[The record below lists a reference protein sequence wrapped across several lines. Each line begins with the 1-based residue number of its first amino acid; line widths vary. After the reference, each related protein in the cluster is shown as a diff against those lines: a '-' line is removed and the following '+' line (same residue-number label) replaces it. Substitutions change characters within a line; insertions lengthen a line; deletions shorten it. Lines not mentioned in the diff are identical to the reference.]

1 MKVIDITPQADRQR
15 QKIRLAGYCRVSTK
29 SEDQELFP
37 EELFEKAADAVV
49 LEEDGSVGIV
59 LMNGQ
64 VIR

>member
-1 MKVIDITPQADRQR
+1 MRRCGAANLAFSSDFCRLKDIFADTE
-15 QKIRLAGYCRVSTK
+15 I
-29 SEDQELFP
+29 SESFP